1 MEPVR
6 PEHARRPLGRLEHA
20 LRGQPEALIFGGAA
34 LAVLTLF
41 VCDYALPAEIR
52 LHGLYVFPLAIAAHY
67 CAHLWCSLAVLLLTT
82 ALQCA
87 GYALDV
93 VDSPAPLSEL
103 GTQFA
108 TSVLIL
114 FLARAWRTN
123 YLAAA
128 RQAALDP
135 LTNLGNRR
143 AFFAQLEAQIRCQRR
158 RGGVF
163 SLAVLDLDGFKA
175 LNDSQGH
182 RVGDEALKLVAEI
195 LRTRM
200 RASDALGRI
209 GGDEFG
215 ILMPDCGGDC
225 AAMLRELCTSIAP
238 PLRGGRLRGH
248 RQHRLPDLPGCRP
261 RTPPTPGS
269 RPTASCTRPSSSART
284 APSTPTGVRARPE
297 PRPSASGL
305 GGRSP
310 RGGTPGTPRR
320 RPRWAAV
327 PG

>member
-158 RGGVF
+158 RGGLF

-215 ILMPDCGGDC
+215 ILMPDGGGDC
-225 AAMLRELCTSIAP
+225 AAMLRELCTSIARRSAAAGCAVTASIGCQTFQVP
-238 PLRGGRLRGH
+238 PEDTADAWQQADRVMYEAKLLGKNRAEHSDR
-248 RQHRLPDLPGCRP
+248 
-261 RTPPTPGS
+261 GS
-269 RPTASCTRPSSSART
+269 R
-284 APSTPTGVRARPE
+284 
-297 PRPSASGL
+297 
-305 GGRSP
+305 
-310 RGGTPGTPRR
+310 
-320 RPRWAAV
+320 AA
-327 PG
+327 

>member
-1 MEPVR
+1 VEPVR
-6 PEHARRPLGRLEHA
+6 PEYARRPPGRLEHA
-20 LRGQPEALIFGGAA
+20 LHDRPGTLIFGGAA
-34 LAVLTLF
+34 LAVVALF

-67 CAHLWCSLAVLLLTT
+67 CARLWCSLAVLLLTT

-87 GYALDV
+87 GYALEV
-93 VDSPAPLSEL
+93 VDSPAPLSDL

-143 AFFAQLEAQIRCQRR
+143 AFFAQLEAQIRRQRR
-158 RGGVF
+158 GGGVF
-163 SLAVLDLDGFKA
+163 SFAVLDLDGFKA

-182 RVGDEALKLVAEI
+182 RVGDEALQLVAEI
-195 LRTRM
+195 LRTRT
-200 RASDALGRI
+200 RAGDALGRI

-215 ILMPDCGGDC
+215 ILMPDAGADCG
-225 AAMLRELCTSIAP
+225 AMLRELCSSIA
-238 PLRGGRLRGH
+238 RRSAAA
-248 RQHRLPDLPGCRP
+248 GCAV
-261 RTPPTPGS
+261 
-269 RPTASCTRPSSSART
+269 TASIGCQTFQVAPEDT
-284 APSTPTGVRARPE
+284 ADAWQQADRVMYEAKLLGKNRAEHSDRDS
-297 PRPSASGL
+297 R
-305 GGRSP
+305 
-310 RGGTPGTPRR
+310 
-320 RPRWAAV
+320 AA
-327 PG
+327 

>member
-1 MEPVR
+1 VEPVS

-20 LRGQPEALIFGGAA
+20 LRGQPEALIFAGAA
-34 LAVLTLF
+34 LAVLALF
-41 VCDYALPAEIR
+41 VCDYALPAEVR

-67 CAHLWCSLAVLLLTT
+67 CARLWCSLVVLLLTT

-87 GYALDV
+87 GYALEV
-93 VDSPAPLSEL
+93 VPSAALSEL
-103 GTQFA
+103 GTQLA

-128 RQAALDP
+128 RQASLDP

-143 AFFAQLEAQIRCQRR
+143 AFFAQLEARIRRQRR
-158 RGGVF
+158 GGGVF

-195 LRTRM
+195 LRART

-215 ILMPDCGGDC
+215 ILMPDGGGDC
-225 AAMLRELCTSIAP
+225 AAMLRELCTSIA
-238 PLRGGRLRGH
+238 RRSAAA
-248 RQHRLPDLPGCRP
+248 GCAVTASIGCQTFQAAPEDTADAWQQADRVMYEAKLLGKN
-261 RTPPTPGS
+261 RAEHCDRGS
-269 RPTASCTRPSSSART
+269 R
-284 APSTPTGVRARPE
+284 
-297 PRPSASGL
+297 
-305 GGRSP
+305 
-310 RGGTPGTPRR
+310 
-320 RPRWAAV
+320 AA
-327 PG
+327 